1 MESSARPRT
10 RSAADF
16 RPEAF
21 LSLEALKELRQ
32 RDAADGGRPG
42 AFERRRLRRRLD
54 RQERVREALLLDL
67 GAIVFELRLQGR
79 SEPELLHAKEIE
91 LRAVDREVRGL
102 ADGLEEGL
110 GLPELTA
117 SGLVAACTACSR
129 LMGSRDRFC
138 PACGAAA
145 GASEAA
151 KREGDPAPPMRE
163 PDFGNTIEV
172 SALNAAGHP
181 ALDEHDD
188 DEELEEL
195 DEDQPEED
203 RSDGSAELAAAWGR
217 PPWSAPS
224 PAHGPGT
231 AQALVPRAQ
240 RKLRAGRRIARQWLE
255 QRRPDGP

>member
-1 MESSARPRT
+1 MESWARPPT

-21 LSLEALKELRQ
+21 LSFGALKELRQ
-32 RDAADGGRPG
+32 RS
-42 AFERRRLRRRLD
+42 RLRRRLD

-79 SEPELLHAKEIE
+79 SAPELLHAKEIE
-91 LRAVDREVRGL
+91 LRAVDKEVRGL

-117 SGLVAACTACSR
+117 RGLVAACTACSR

-163 PDFGNTIEV
+163 PNFGDTIEV
-172 SALNAAGHP
+172 TALNAAGHP
-181 ALDEHDD
+181 ALDDEDDEKERDD
-188 DEELEEL
+188 DRL
-195 DEDQPEED
+195 DED
-203 RSDGSAELAAAWGR
+203 RSDGSAELAAARGR

-224 PAHGPGT
+224 SATGQGT

>member
-1 MESSARPRT
+1 L
-10 RSAADF
+10 D
-16 RPEAF
+16 
-21 LSLEALKELRQ
+21 ALTELRQ
-32 RDAADGGRPG
+32 RDAEDGGRPG

-151 KREGDPAPPMRE
+151 EREGELAPPMRE
-163 PDFGNTIEV
+163 PDFGDTIEV

-181 ALDEHDD
+181 ALDEQDH
-188 DEELEEL
+188 DEELEEP
-195 DEDQPEED
+195 DED
-203 RSDGSAELAAAWGR
+203 RLNGSAELPAEWER
-217 PPWSAPS
+217 PPWFAGAAVP
-224 PAHGPGT
+224 GPGT

>member
-1 MESSARPRT
+1 M
-10 RSAADF
+10 
-16 RPEAF
+16 
-21 LSLEALKELRQ
+21 
-32 RDAADGGRPG
+32 
-42 AFERRRLRRRLD
+42 
-54 RQERVREALLLDL
+54 REALLLDL

-117 SGLVAACTACSR
+117 VGLVAACTACNR

-151 KREGDPAPPMRE
+151 QREGQPAPPMRE
-163 PDFGNTIEV
+163 PDFGDTIEV
-172 SALNAAGHP
+172 TALNAAGHP
-181 ALDEHDD
+181 ALDEHED
-188 DEELEEL
+188 DEPDEEEL
-195 DEDQPEED
+195 DEDAPD
-203 RSDGSAELAAAWGR
+203 GHRTDGSTELAAAWGQ
-217 PPWSAPS
+217 PPWSTPS
-224 PAHGPGT
+224 PSAGSGT

>member
-1 MESSARPRT
+1 
-10 RSAADF
+10 
-16 RPEAF
+16 
-21 LSLEALKELRQ
+21 
-32 RDAADGGRPG
+32 
-42 AFERRRLRRRLD
+42 
-54 RQERVREALLLDL
+54 VREALLLDL
-67 GAIVFELRLQGR
+67 GAIVFELRVQGR

-91 LRAVDREVRGL
+91 LRAVDKEVRGL

-117 SGLVAACTACSR
+117 VGLVAACTACNR

-151 KREGDPAPPMRE
+151 EREGEPAAPMRE
-163 PDFGNTIEV
+163 PDFGDTIEV
-172 SALNAAGHP
+172 TALNAAGHP
-181 ALDEHDD
+181 ALGEDDD
-188 DEELEEL
+188 DEEPEEL
-195 DEDQPEED
+195 DEDC
-203 RSDGSAELAAAWGR
+203 SDGSAELAAAWGR

-224 PAHGPGT
+224 PAPGAGT